1 MAAKLAGVDLILLGS
16 QRLITNVAL
25 RLVRISLFCRAL
37 KLKNCLLNL
46 KVNLF
51 ASNKDLEIVFHQVL
65 SEIQSMPL
73 LIVGNREELAATLHA
88 VDRLSGR

>member
-16 QRLITNVAL
+16 QRFITNVAL
-25 RLVRISLFCRAL
+25 RLVRITLFRRAL
-37 KLKNCLLNL
+37 KLKYCLLNL

-88 VDRLSGR
+88 VDRLRGR